1 MINTIQ
7 LPPFKKMCV
16 TIGNLPTS
24 FMESMSYYEA
34 LCWLVGFLQDQVV
47 PAVNTNSEAVQELQN
62 YVANYFDN
70 LDVQEEINNKLD
82 DMAESGELTEIIAQY
97 LSLAGVLAFDTV
109 ADMKVATN
117 IIDGSTARTL
127 GFNAKG
133 DGGAAVYKI
142 REITNDDTVNE
153 MDIIA
158 LTNNDLIA
166 ELVSDKN
173 NCMCYGVD
181 KDDTNDNNNTIISYV
196 LGKMDY
202 AYCNEE
208 IELHDELVLSGNN
221 KRFDFSKITFTPSNA
236 TDSAITIHD
245 TTNYIVNG
253 THLVSSSH
261 GVRLGLLELTSG
273 VQVNILR
280 ITARENAIYLGG
292 AKGVWDSQ
300 LNVNR
305 VEYKNHGI
313 YFDVSQTWVG
323 QVGFYNTVFID
334 QTSDATTENFGVYGN
349 CSLNPI
355 TGIDFYNIS
364 FEKAKGGFK
373 FETTHS
379 TNFCEH
385 LNVYGCRIAEF
396 SRNHHYKALKLVTP
410 NSNNNILIQGV
421 FNFDSALIETF
432 DLSEYYSM
440 QSRSMFLNGIFML
453 ENTANNNGQ
462 TRLAKTAQLGNRCIS
477 LKELYINF
485 TNYKPSAAST
495 IYPLGNI
502 TLLSRDAS
510 YQAPYTYNIKLKDS
524 TFNFIGTYK
533 FKAMNDCTVNL
544 VGSSGSVIKTYSL
557 TSGQTLNVTSVETN
571 SSNDVQTL
579 SDVVDDVSFETI
591 S

>member
-1 MINTIQ
+1 MKKKEFFKLT
-7 LPPFKKMCV
+7 PFKMQV
-16 TIGNLPTS
+16 IQS
-24 FMESMSYYEA
+24 FPFIDADFDALTNYEL
-34 LCWLVGFLQDQVV
+34 LCKVV
-47 PAVNTNSEAVQELQN
+47 DYLNKTVSNVDLLNEKVEEFQH
-62 YVANYFDN
+62 YFDN

-82 DMAESGELTEIIAQY
+82 EMAESGELEEIISSY
-97 LSLAGVLAFDTV
+97 LNSQAIF
-109 ADMKVATN
+109 
-117 IIDGSTARTL
+117 
-127 GFNAKG
+127 GFNTVSDMIISNNLINGSYAKTIG
-133 DGGAAVYKI
+133 FYNVNDGGGALYKI
-142 REITNDDTVNE
+142 KTVTNDDIVNG
-153 MDIIA
+153 MDIIQMSTDDTLVA
-158 LTNNDLIA
+158 VLINDRNNVL
-166 ELVSDKN
+166 
-173 NCMCYGVD
+173 CYGVN
-181 KDDTNDNNNTIISYV
+181 KTDTNNNNNAIINYV
-196 LGKMDY
+196 LNKMNY

-208 IELHDELVLSGNN
+208 IELHDELILSGDN
-221 KRFDFSKITFTPSNA
+221 KRFDFLKITFTPSNA
-236 TDSAITIHD
+236 TDSAIIIHD

-300 LNVNR
+300 FNVNR
-305 VEYKNHGI
+305 LEYKNHGI

-323 QVGFYNTVFID
+323 QVGFYNMVFID
-334 QTSDATTENFGVYGN
+334 QTSDGTTENFGVYGN

-396 SRNHHYKALKLVTP
+396 SRNHHYKVLKLVTP
-410 NSNNNILIQGV
+410 NTNNNILIQGV
-421 FNFDSALIETF
+421 FNFDSALIESF

-440 QSRSMFLNGIFML
+440 QSRSMFLNGIFMV
-453 ENTANNNGQ
+453 ENTTNSNGQ

-485 TNYKPSAAST
+485 TNYKPSAEST

-502 TLLSRDAS
+502 TLLSRDNS

-524 TFNFIGTYK
+524 TFNFIGNYK

-544 VGSSGSVIKTYSL
+544 VGSSGSVIKAYSL
-557 TSGQTLNVTSVETN
+557 TLGQTLNVASVETN
-571 SSNDVQTL
+571 SSNDIQIL
-579 SDVVDDVSFETI
+579 SNVITDDSFDTI